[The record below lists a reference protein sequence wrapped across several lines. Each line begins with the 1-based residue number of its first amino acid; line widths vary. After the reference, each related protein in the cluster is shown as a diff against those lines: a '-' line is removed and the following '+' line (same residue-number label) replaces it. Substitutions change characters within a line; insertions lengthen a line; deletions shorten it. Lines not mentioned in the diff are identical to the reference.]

1 MTVPLGEAPLVLL
14 LRSPDQ
20 GPGDRYVRAFSREGF
35 RAVCRPVLRFVLP
48 GDEEYAGD
56 DVRSALLKPEQYAG
70 LVLTSPR
77 AAHVVAE
84 ELDCLGGAAA
94 AWKAKPAYA
103 VGAKT
108 ATLLRQAGLRTVG
121 EESGQ
126 AEALG
131 AVIAKEENPQSE
143 GQSGLPLLFLCGNR
157 RRETLPLLLR
167 RVGVPF
173 EERIVYETHLRSG
186 PWLEDAPD
194 WVAFFSPS
202 GVQAVQQSREAGWA
216 AIRKAAIGPTT
227 ADALRRAGWQPEA
240 VAHEPS
246 PAALAEAVTEAHDQ
260 GASGA

>member
-1 MTVPLGEAPLVLL
+1 M
-14 LRSPDQ
+14 
-20 GPGDRYVRAFSREGF
+20 RAFSREGF
-35 RAVCRPVLRFVLP
+35 RAVCRPVLRFALP
-48 GDEEYAGD
+48 GDEKYAGD
-56 DVRSALLKPEQYAG
+56 DIRRALRQPEQYAG

-77 AAHVVAE
+77 AARVLAE
-84 ELDCLGGAAA
+84 EVGSLGEVGD
-94 AWKAKPAYA
+94 AWKAKPTYA

-108 ATLLRQAGLRTVG
+108 ATLLREVGLRTVG
-121 EESGQ
+121 EESGR

-131 AVIAKEENPQSE
+131 AVIAKQEKARRE
-143 GQSGLPLLFLCGNR
+143 GPSRLPLLFLCGNR
-157 RRETLPLLLR
+157 RRETLPLLLHR
-167 RVGVPF
+167 EGVPF

-227 ADALRRAGWQPEA
+227 ADALWRAGWQPEA
-240 VAHEPS
+240 VAREPS